1 MTLKSDVKF
10 KKKTALWSE
19 LALSFYP
26 KSDLS
31 FCPEYKTYEFK
42 IYRGVMCHDHEEWCK
57 IWKGM
62 GFPFQH

>member
-42 IYRGVMCHDHEEWCK
+42 IYRGVMCHDHEE
-57 IWKGM
+57 
-62 GFPFQH
+62 